1 MMPLVHCTYACVISG
16 KKKNTC
22 WLNKNNFK
30 SKYARGVNNYRFDCL
45 SLSLSHSYIHIYNV
59 CDVECKVSV
68 FINKEEKREK
78 RKRGRLFGMSKKE
91 KLGTRKKILLKR
103 VQTDHYSSGS
113 QGQKRDTN
121 SSNR

>member
-45 SLSLSHSYIHIYNV
+45 SRSLSHSYIHIYNV

-78 RKRGRLFGMSKKE
+78 RKRERGKEAGCLECQRRKSWGQEKK
-91 KLGTRKKILLKR
+91 
-103 VQTDHYSSGS
+103 SC
-113 QGQKRDTN
+113 
-121 SSNR
+121 